1 MYLHNV
7 TTLLPQYRV
16 YLKTSKKYS
25 GYIIDFSGYIIDL
38 FIIDWLIKILMYS
51 EIIKEGYKTKQY

>member
-1 MYLHNV
+1 MIKKIYLHNV
-7 TTLLPQYRV
+7 TTLIPQYRV

-38 FIIDWLIKILMYS
+38 FIID
-51 EIIKEGYKTKQY
+51 

>member
-16 YLKTSKKYS
+16 HLKTSKKYS
-25 GYIIDFSGYIIDL
+25 GYTIYFSGYIIDL
-38 FIIDWLIKILMYS
+38 FIID
-51 EIIKEGYKTKQY
+51 

>member
-16 YLKTSKKYS
+16 YLKTSKKDS

-38 FIIDWLIKILMYS
+38 FIID
-51 EIIKEGYKTKQY
+51 